1 MEGNVAGQDV
11 LLFMPDSNGLL
22 NDWLS
27 NKIFSL
33 SGLVRGKVD
42 QLNIAHFDIG
52 AAGGFSLKSEG
63 NVAFVT
69 DMERDCGR
77 IESSSCCRPRGVF
90 CTFVIGEWECRIC
103 YPGSF
108 IIRDGCAYCGS
119 SGESGCGVKSRA
131 KAYCV
136 QLPVMAGKKIPIKQ
150 KCI

>member
-1 MEGNVAGQDV
+1 MAWKLLFQLSMEGNVAGQDV

-69 DMERDCGR
+69 DMER
-77 IESSSCCRPRGVF
+77 IAEN
-90 CTFVIGEWECRIC
+90 
-103 YPGSF
+103 
-108 IIRDGCAYCGS
+108 
-119 SGESGCGVKSRA
+119 
-131 KAYCV
+131 
-136 QLPVMAGKKIPIKQ
+136 
-150 KCI
+150 